1 MSVYPGTVVKKGD
14 LSGEQFL
21 QGIFM
26 ATNGLVMSQLNE
38 ITGIG
43 TPAIQNWVSRG
54 FIARPIDRRYSK
66 DTTARIFIINAL
78 RQNMELADIKKLL
91 IYVNGRA
98 DDRKDDIIP
107 ESTLYSY
114 MCEIVFNKKFAYNTV
129 NELIEDTLTVYEE
142 RVKGAKQRL
151 KTALEII
158 CLNYL
163 SSKLQKRS
171 SVLLEQIN
179 PSNIFGESL

>member
-1 MSVYPGTVVKKGD
+1 MSVYPGTVVEKGN

-26 ATNGLVMSQLNE
+26 ATSGLVMSQLNE

-43 TPAIQNWVSRG
+43 TPALQNWVSRG

-114 MCEIVFNKKFAYNTV
+114 FCKIVFDEKFAYNCV
-129 NELIEDTLTVYEE
+129 NELIDKVLEDYSE
-142 RVKGAKQRL
+142 KISGSKSRL

-158 CLNYL
+158 CVNYL
-163 SSKLQKRS
+163 AGKLAKRS
-171 SVLLEQIN
+171 NQLLNDITGQ
-179 PSNIFGESL
+179 NIFGEEL